1 MTELLFATFL
11 IGILGLGLGGLIGV
25 LAGSISKR
33 LNAVM
38 LSFSAGTMIALICF
52 ELLHEAMA
60 GSAGTRLAAIGA
72 LLGAAL
78 VSLLDYAID
87 RHSGH
92 THDFITCADC
102 DEEFEHDS
110 HHLHCE
116 EHSHEHADHRHQR
129 AYHNHQQA
137 YHSHGGH
144 LSHNG
149 EDKGE
154 LDLELEHG
162 HIHEGAHATLA
173 HHHKKASHLQLL
185 LAGVMM
191 AVGVAIH
198 NVPEGMSIGAI
209 YADNGYEL
217 TSALQ
222 LLLFSI
228 LLHNIPEGMA
238 IALPLFTSGMS
249 RPKAVLWAAATGIPM
264 VLGALL
270 GYVIGD
276 MGELGL
282 SLTLSFAAG
291 TLLYV
296 VFGEVLPQSIN
307 LYCSRKTAFAA
318 ITGLLLGMLIIGG
331 HVH

>member
-1 MTELLFATFL
+1 MTELIFAVFL
-11 IGILGLGLGGLIGV
+11 TGILGLGLGGIVGV
-25 LAGSISKR
+25 LAGSVSKK
-33 LNAVM
+33 LNALM

-60 GSAGTRLAAIGA
+60 GGDGTRLAALGA
-72 LLGAAL
+72 LIGAAL

-116 EHSHEHADHRHQR
+116 EHAD
-129 AYHNHQQA
+129 
-137 YHSHGGH
+137 
-144 LSHNG
+144 
-149 EDKGE
+149 
-154 LDLELEHG
+154 
-162 HIHEGAHATLA
+162 EGTA
-173 HHHKKASHLQLL
+173 HHHKKTSQIQLM
-185 LAGVMM
+185 LAGIMM

-198 NVPEGMSIGAI
+198 NVPEGMSVGAI
-209 YADNGYEL
+209 YADSGFEV
-217 TSALQ
+217 TGALQ

-249 RPKAVLWAAATGIPM
+249 KPRAALLAAATGIPM
-264 VLGALL
+264 VLGAML
-270 GYVIGD
+270 GCLMGD

-318 ITGLLLGMLIIGG
+318 ITGLLLGMLILGG